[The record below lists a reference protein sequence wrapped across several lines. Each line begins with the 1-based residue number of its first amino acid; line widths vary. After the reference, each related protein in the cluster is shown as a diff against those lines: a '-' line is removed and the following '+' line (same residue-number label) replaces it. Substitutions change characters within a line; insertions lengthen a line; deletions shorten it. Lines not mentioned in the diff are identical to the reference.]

1 MPGVYGRFTQSYEK
15 EGANQKISFAKT
27 KQRLLK
33 NAIRALRA
41 LPYKNIHMKKA
52 EQPRSRA
59 AIRAP
64 TEPSALDRRRTQ
76 PEPCTLALSGI
87 FGSVLRQ
94 NLDVQTR
101 NRDVLEAQR
110 SAGVFVAAAAL
121 LRVSPQQLIVGGGR
135 GVYNPESEI

>member
-27 KQRLLK
+27 KQRLQK

-41 LPYKNIHMKKA
+41 LPYKNIHMKEA

-64 TEPSALDRRRTQ
+64 TASSAPDQSRICTQ
-76 PEPCTLALSGI
+76 VCTLVALWDPCSP
-87 FGSVLRQ
+87 LRQ
-94 NLDVQTR
+94 NLDVKTPTVTSGKRRGPQ
-101 NRDVLEAQR
+101 A
-110 SAGVFVAAAAL
+110 SS
-121 LRVSPQQLIVGGGR
+121 SPQLLFFVFLP
-135 GVYNPESEI
+135 NS

>member
-27 KQRLLK
+27 KQRLQK

-41 LPYKNIHMKKA
+41 LPYKNIHMKEA

-64 TEPSALDRRRTQ
+64 TASSAPDQSRICT
-76 PEPCTLALSGI
+76 EVCTLVALWDPLCSP
-87 FGSVLRQ
+87 LHH
-94 NLDVQTR
+94 NLDVKTP
-101 NRDVLEAQR
+101 NRDFREAQR
-110 SAGVFVAAAAL
+110 SAGVLVAAAAL
-121 LRVSPQQLIVGGGR
+121 LRVSPQQLIGGGGGSVVPR
-135 GVYNPESEI
+135 E